1 MSMRTRASAAMS
13 LRTSTCGSSTRYCCV
28 SPRPW
33 RSTPTTRVRGLSAGT
48 SSRKLRVACSSR
60 VLASSAMSGQPYRA
74 MDLTLVRNATLLV
87 EMGGRRLLVDP
98 SLDPAG
104 ARPPIENTADPRPN
118 PPVDL
123 PRPPDDIVARLD
135 AVLVTHLHADHL
147 DEMATALLEPR
158 VPLACQPPDEPV
170 LGGRGFTDVRPV
182 AGGIDLCGIG
192 VARIGGRHGTGAIGE
207 RVGAGARGVPRIGG
221 RNGTG
226 AIGERMGPVSGFVL
240 RAPGEPGL
248 YVAGDTIWCDEVED
262 ALAEHAP
269 AIVVVNAG
277 AARFLEGDPIIMDA
291 DDVIETA
298 RAAPR
303 ATLVAVHLEALNHCP
318 LTRAELRAAVD
329 AAGVG
334 ARVRIPADG
343 ETLRF

>member
-60 VLASSAMSGQPYRA
+60 VLASSAMSGQRYRA

-104 ARPPIENTADPRPN
+104 TRPPIANTAEPRPN
-118 PPVDL
+118 PLVGL
-123 PRPPDDIVARLD
+123 PRAAEEVVAGVD

-147 DEMATALLEPR
+147 DDTAVALLERR
-158 VPLACQPPDEPV
+158 VPLAGQPPDEPV
-170 LGGRGFTDVRPV
+170 LRERGFTDVRPV

-192 VARIGGRHGTGAIGE
+192 VARTGGRHGTGEIG
-207 RVGAGARGVPRIGG
+207 A
-221 RNGTG
+221 
-226 AIGERMGPVSGFVL
+226 RMGPVSGYVL
-240 RAPGEPGL
+240 RAPGEPVL
-248 YVAGDTIWCDEVED
+248 YVAGDTIWCSEVEA
-262 ALAEHAP
+262 ALADHDP
-269 AIVVVNAG
+269 DVVVVNAG
-277 AARFLEGDPIIMDA
+277 AARFLAGDPIIMDA
-291 DDVIETA
+291 RDVIETA
-298 RAAPR
+298 REAPR
-303 ATLVAVHLEALNHCP
+303 ATVVAVHLEALNHCP
-318 LTRAELRAAVD
+318 LTRADLRAAVD
-329 AAGVG
+329 EAGVG
-334 ARVRIPADG
+334 GRVRIPADG